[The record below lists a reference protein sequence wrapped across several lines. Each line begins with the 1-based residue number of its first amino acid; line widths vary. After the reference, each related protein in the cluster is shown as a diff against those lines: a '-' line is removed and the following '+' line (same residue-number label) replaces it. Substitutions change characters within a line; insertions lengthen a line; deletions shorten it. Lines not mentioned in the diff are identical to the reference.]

1 MSNTSPDSPSPAN
14 DGAAGVDPLARVV
27 RLGQLVDVYGNLLTE
42 RQRSYMQLH
51 FEDDLSF
58 GEIARQFNVSRQA
71 IHDAVKHAEASLEDY
86 EAKLGLVARGVK
98 TTSGGARDGHGDD
111 APAGK
116 TPADGPAGSP
126 KNAEAVTRLRAALD
140 HIRQSGGVI
149 YNTDGLAQQL
159 RAVIDL
165 LEGH

>member
-1 MSNTSPDSPSPAN
+1 MSSTSPDNPSPS
-14 DGAAGVDPLARVV
+14 DAAGVDPLARVA
-27 RLGQLVDVYGNLLTE
+27 RLGQLVDVYGSLLTE
-42 RQRSYMQLH
+42 RQRNYMQLH

-71 IHDAVKHAEASLEDY
+71 IHDAVKHAEASLEEY
-86 EAKLGLVARGVK
+86 ESKLGLVARGVK
-98 TTSGGARDGHGDD
+98 TSSVSTRADGDD

-116 TPADGPAGSP
+116 AGAKGAIATPKSG
-126 KNAEAVTRLRAALD
+126 EAVARLRAALD
-140 HIRQSGGVI
+140 TIRQSGGVI

-159 RAVIDL
+159 RVVIDL